1 VWKRVGD
8 GPDGRR
14 WGRAMSEH
22 ADDFAARRERVAASW
37 PFAALEGVIRLLEGV
52 SVAVAAHFFS
62 SLCLWETPRSLLATG
77 LLALWFRVR
86 ILPTVG
92 GMCSFAPTFVPSG
105 RVALLVA
112 GLALVGVYNRAEL
125 SFANVW
131 RNERFDWEAAVRL
144 VVASPLQEE
153 LLFRG
158 TLFLPMVGG
167 KRQRALPAALL
178 SGALFALGHAGNT
191 SLSFRYRLAQMCFAA
206 VCGTCYALHLRRERS
221 FVQTFL
227 AHAVNNALAAVTP
240 VALLERSFLDA
251 AVGPPLV
258 AVLLLHAALLP

>member
-1 VWKRVGD
+1 
-8 GPDGRR
+8 
-14 WGRAMSEH
+14 MSEQ

-52 SVAVAAHFFS
+52 VVAAAAHFFS
-62 SLCLWETPRSLLATG
+62 SLCPWEAPRSLVATAVLAV
-77 LLALWFRVR
+77 WFRAR

-92 GMCSFAPTFVPSG
+92 GMCSFAPTLVPSG
-105 RVALLVA
+105 RVALLMA
-112 GLALVGVYNRAEL
+112 GLAAVAVYNRAEL

-144 VVASPLQEE
+144 AVASPLQEE

-167 KRQRALPAALL
+167 KRRALPAALF
-178 SGALFALGHAGNT
+178 SGALFALGHAGNA

-206 VCGTCYALHLRRERS
+206 VCGACYALHLRRERC

-227 AHAVNNALAAVTP
+227 AHAANNALAVCTP
-240 VALLERSFLDA
+240 VALLERSFFDA
-251 AVGPPLV
+251 AVGPPLA
-258 AVLLLHAALLP
+258 AVLLLHVALLP